1 MEGNRKFTE
10 RQQALIDGVEFG
22 IDHNLEL
29 DPEDVA
35 EYHRLTGSSSAYIEN
50 MGKYREYL
58 IKYARKAGI
67 TTRKANRHLLCRR
80 TAVICYG
87 LSKKDLKWF
96 DRDLAGSHKTC
107 RDYPIGSK
115 VRLADDYPSEEPR
128 EVAGYR
134 NISGCMYLVFTDGY
148 MALAERVVK

>member
-22 IDHNLEL
+22 MDHNLEL

-50 MGKYREYL
+50 MGKYRKYL

-67 TTRKANRHLLCRR
+67 TPREANRHLLCRE
-80 TAVICYG
+80 TAVSCYG
-87 LSKKDLKWF
+87 LYKKDLKWF
-96 DRDLAGSHKTC
+96 DRDLPDSHKTY
-107 RDYPIGSK
+107 RDYPN
-115 VRLADDYPSEEPR
+115 EEPR
-128 EVAGYR
+128 EVAGHR
-134 NISGCMYLVFTDGY
+134 NISGYEYLVFTDGY
-148 MALAERVVK
+148 MALVERVAN

>member
-22 IDHNLEL
+22 MDHNLEL

-50 MGKYREYL
+50 MGKYRKYL

-67 TTRKANRHLLCRR
+67 TPREANRHLLCRK
-80 TAVICYG
+80 TAVSCYG
-87 LSKKDLKWF
+87 LFEKDLKWF
-96 DRDLAGSHKTC
+96 DRDLPDGLKTY

-115 VRLADDYPSEEPR
+115 VRLVEDYPSEEPR

-134 NISGCMYLVFTDGY
+134 NISGYEYLVFTDGY
-148 MALAERVVK
+148 MALAERVVN